1 VERDDASVAHGGE
14 AEPGVAQRGA
24 VRVLAVD
31 EAQVGAVRQ
40 RARVHVLGAELDRRD
55 LAQVGARYRSEE
67 GEHALGAVVRVLPPV
82 ADLRALV
89 RLHERTR
96 IDRRDVGAAGLGD
109 ERLERTA
116 EVRADLEVPERA
128 QHREHRPVQ
137 CQEASPVGGRCLGL
151 DGIEQSDVE
160 TVDPCGDRGRHRT
173 TLLSV
178 AERFTPCG

>member
-31 EAQVGAVRQ
+31 EAQVGAVRE
-40 RARVHVLGAELDRRD
+40 RAGVDVLRAELDRRD
-55 LAQVGARYRSEE
+55 LAQVGARHRSEQ

-96 IDRRDVGAAGLGD
+96 IDRRDVVQPGSATSAWSEPPRCEPISRYRNVPSIVSIVPCSARRLRRSAAD
-109 ERLERTA
+109 
-116 EVRADLEVPERA
+116 VWDSM
-128 QHREHRPVQ
+128 
-137 CQEASPVGGRCLGL
+137 ASSSPTSR
-151 DGIEQSDVE
+151 
-160 TVDPCGDRGRHRT
+160 R
-173 TLLSV
+173 
-178 AERFTPCG
+178 